1 VADRSKGKRGRGGG
15 KGSGSSRSVLR
26 EIDERLAVLDG
37 ELAALQQLAE
47 ERARLVA
54 ARAALTGNP
63 APVQPVPAQAVRAQP
78 DAVARRLTRGE
89 IADYLREHPGSR
101 AGAIAS
107 AFEVPLTNVSQH
119 LYRGKRGVFE
129 ARGDGWYL
137 REG

>member
-1 VADRSKGKRGRGGG
+1 M
-15 KGSGSSRSVLR
+15 LR

-63 APVQPVPAQAVRAQP
+63 VPVQAEAVQAQAVSAQP
-78 DAVARRLTRGE
+78 DAVTRRLTRDE

-101 AGAIAS
+101 AGAIAR

-119 LYRGKRGVFE
+119 LYRGKRSVFE

>member
-1 VADRSKGKRGRGGG
+1 MADRSKGKRGRSGG

-54 ARAALTGNP
+54 ARAALTGKP
-63 APVQPVPAQAVRAQP
+63 LQAVPVQAVPVEP

-101 AGAIAS
+101 AGAIAR

-137 REG
+137 RDS

>member
-63 APVQPVPAQAVRAQP
+63 VQAQAVPAQP
-78 DAVARRLTRGE
+78 DAVARRLTRDE

-101 AGAIAS
+101 AGAIAR

-119 LYRGKRGVFE
+119 LYRGKRSVFE

>member
-1 VADRSKGKRGRGGG
+1 MADRTKGKRGRSG
-15 KGSGSSRSVLR
+15 KGSGSSRGVLR

-63 APVQPVPAQAVRAQP
+63 EQTGQTGQTGQP
-78 DAVARRLTRGE
+78 DAVPRRLTRDE
-89 IADYLREHPGSR
+89 IADCLRAHPGSK
-101 AGAIAS
+101 AGAIAR

-119 LYRGKRGVFE
+119 LYRGKRGLFE
-129 ARGDGWYL
+129 ARGDGWHL
-137 REG
+137 RDR

>member
-1 VADRSKGKRGRGGG
+1 M
-15 KGSGSSRSVLR
+15 LR

-37 ELAALQQLAE
+37 ELAALQQLAQ

-54 ARAALTGNP
+54 ARAALTGE
-63 APVQPVPAQAVRAQP
+63 QVPAVQEQAVQAHAVPGQP

-101 AGAIAS
+101 AGAIAR

-119 LYRGKRGVFE
+119 LYRGKRGMFE

>member
-15 KGSGSSRSVLR
+15 KGPGSSRSVLR

-37 ELAALQQLAE
+37 ELAALQELAE

-63 APVQPVPAQAVRAQP
+63 VPVQARAVPAQP
-78 DAVARRLTRGE
+78 DAVARRLTRDE

-101 AGAIAS
+101 AGAIAR

>member
-1 VADRSKGKRGRGGG
+1 MADRTKGKRGRSG
-15 KGSGSSRSVLR
+15 KGSGSSRGVLR

-63 APVQPVPAQAVRAQP
+63 EQTVQTVQPAQP
-78 DAVARRLTRGE
+78 DAVPRRLTRDE
-89 IADYLREHPGSR
+89 IADYLRAHPGSK
-101 AGAIAS
+101 AGAIAR

-119 LYRGKRGVFE
+119 LYRGKRGLFE
-129 ARGDGWYL
+129 ARGDGWHL
-137 REG
+137 RDD

>member
-1 VADRSKGKRGRGGG
+1 
-15 KGSGSSRSVLR
+15 VLR

-54 ARAALTGNP
+54 ARAALTGE
-63 APVQPVPAQAVRAQP
+63 PVQAVQAQAVPAQP
-78 DAVARRLTRGE
+78 DAVTRRLTRDE

-101 AGAIAS
+101 AGAIAR

>member
-1 VADRSKGKRGRGGG
+1 MSDRSKGKRGRSGG

-54 ARAALTGNP
+54 ARAALTGQ
-63 APVQPVPAQAVRAQP
+63 PVQPKAVPVQP

-101 AGAIAS
+101 AGAIAR

-137 REG
+137 RDS

>member
-1 VADRSKGKRGRGGG
+1 M
-15 KGSGSSRSVLR
+15 LR

-63 APVQPVPAQAVRAQP
+63 VPVQGRAVPAQP
-78 DAVARRLTRGE
+78 DAVTRRLTRDE

-101 AGAIAS
+101 AGAIAR